1 MNAWPF
7 ITAAYVLT
15 LGASAFVAIAA
26 FLAMRRAESA
36 ADSVGR
42 RS

>member
-15 LGASAFVAIAA
+15 LGASGAVALAA
-26 FLAMRRAESA
+26 YLAMRRAEAA
-36 ADSVGR
+36 ADKATR
-42 RS
+42 R